1 MKGSKKGSSRSWDA
15 PRITFE
21 QYDENYPSAF
31 SRAAETIRKV
41 LPNAKLE
48 HVGST
53 SVPGLGGRRV
63 LDIVVIATPK
73 DSEVIH
79 EKLLS
84 IGYKDFPY
92 AYVKPMLCGSV
103 QCNGS
108 EYPLLL
114 YVLPQ
119 DHEYVRGWLA
129 FREYMRKHPEEVKQY
144 EQVKKEAISSGKSDP
159 RRYQNA
165 KTPYLEGL
173 VKQMS
178 SSN

>member
-1 MKGSKKGSSRSWDA
+1 M
-15 PRITFE
+15 TFE
-21 QYDENYPSAF
+21 QHDAKYPSAF

-73 DSEVIH
+73 DREVIR
-79 EKLLS
+79 ENLLS

-92 AYVKPMLCGSV
+92 AYVKPMLSGSV
-103 QCNGS
+103 QYDEK

-129 FREYMRKHPEEVKQY
+129 FREYMRKHPEEVKEY
-144 EQVKKEAISSGKSDP
+144 EEVKKSAISSGKSDP
-159 RRYQNA
+159 KSYQEA

-173 VKQMS
+173 VKRMS
-178 SSN
+178 LSKLTSAKYQC